1 MTAVRLDRGVVFVV
15 VCQVVG
21 RVGRHCEHL
30 ARVRVERNSR
40 AALAVSGEI
49 ACQRFLG
56 DFLQV
61 KVNRGD
67 NIVAGLGSCS
77 GGLLGNSRTAKVGL
91 HRAGACRA
99 VQVGLERALQ
109 TGFADEIAH
118 LVACLVL
125 VRAAVFVGIPLVGG
139 QGADRAEQV
148 RGGGG
153 VVLAD
158 GFALDF
164 NALKICA
171 VLLDIG
177 DQIHRHIVRERV
189 GRLIAE
195 ADRAHAVIDAD
206 HRAGIR
212 KREIGR
218 HAEVFLHIGAHGVDK
233 LGRGDQLG
241 RIHLCRLI
249 NGVAV
254 LVGLGVGFI
263 GLLGGV
269 YRCRNRI
276 QTERLGAVLHITR
289 QFGQRCAVVGERRGL
304 RDRQPVVDGRNRRR
318 VRRNRLRGV
327 GRGVRG
333 RIRAVCGIR
342 RGVTRGIGG
351 SSRLCGIL
359 LGGRVHGCGLDT
371 VRQIEQGIKP
381 LVVAIPEGRVD
392 EHERKAGVVG
402 DERPA
407 VAVEDLTAGCGN
419 RRRGGE
425 KLRRAA
431 DILFAV

>member
-1 MTAVRLDRGVVFVV
+1 MLTGQLLTDRVEERIARVFERIRDVERHGRVVVVAAEGLSAVFVGAGAGNVGVAGDDTFLQTRDGGHHLKGGARRVHTRGCTVYLRMAVVRLDGGVVFVV

-21 RVGRHCEHL
+21 RVGRHREHL

-40 AALAVSGEI
+40 AALAVGRQI
-49 ACQRFLG
+49 AFQRFLG

-67 NIVAGLGSCS
+67 NIVARFGSRS

-109 TGFADEIAH
+109 TGLADEIAH

-125 VRAAVFVGIPLVGG
+125 VRAAVFVGTPLVGG

-164 NALKICA
+164 NALKIRA

-177 DQIHRHIVRERV
+177 DQVHRHIVRERV

-212 KREIGR
+212 KREVGR
-218 HAEVFLHIGAHGVDK
+218 HAEVFLHIGAHGIDK
-233 LGRGDQLG
+233 LGRGDQFG
-241 RIHLCRLI
+241 RIHLRRLI

-254 LVGLGVGFI
+254 LVGLGG
-263 GLLGGV
+263 GLARLLSSV
-269 YRCRNRI
+269 YGRRNRI

-289 QFGQRCAVVGERRGL
+289 
-304 RDRQPVVDGRNRRR
+304 
-318 VRRNRLRGV
+318 
-327 GRGVRG
+327 
-333 RIRAVCGIR
+333 
-342 RGVTRGIGG
+342 
-351 SSRLCGIL
+351 
-359 LGGRVHGCGLDT
+359 
-371 VRQIEQGIKP
+371 
-381 LVVAIPEGRVD
+381 
-392 EHERKAGVVG
+392 
-402 DERPA
+402 
-407 VAVEDLTAGCGN
+407 
-419 RRRGGE
+419 
-425 KLRRAA
+425 
-431 DILFAV
+431 